1 MKIEQKLSSG
11 LIVRKDLKDCVRF
24 VFFETNAPGWEY
36 ATYGGSAFI
45 VNYKGKIYALTCN
58 HVFGDFDSSKLALT
72 NKRFGDMVAGYD
84 AIFRPKDPIL
94 EAVDTDILDLAVIRF
109 TEDCQSQF
117 FGDDPYIIDD
127 ETICTSEKN
136 EKILIE
142 GSLKDLSAIDDK
154 TIKAQFC
161 SLEIIDD
168 GYHEHDA
175 TLRSA
180 YGQFLS
186 NIEFSSVTGISGSPV
201 FNLTKG
207 KLCGMAVRGG
217 LNEKKFCNVFYID
230 IEDIKQVL
238 QAIHEDRP
246 NTSYKKIRP
255 KKIP

>member
-1 MKIEQKLSSG
+1 MRIEQKLSSG
-11 LIVRKDLKDCVRF
+11 LIVRKNLKDCVRF
-24 VFFETNAPGWEY
+24 VFFETDVPGWEY

-58 HVFGDFDSSKLALT
+58 HVFGDFETSRLALT

-94 EAVDTDILDLAVIRF
+94 EAVDTDILDLAIIRF

-136 EKILIE
+136 DKILIE

-161 SLEIIDD
+161 SLDIID
-168 GYHEHDA
+168 GGSHEHDA

-180 YGQFLS
+180 YGQFS
-186 NIEFSSVTGISGSPV
+186 SDIEFSSVTGISGSPV
-201 FNLTKG
+201 FNKTKN
-207 KLCGMAVRGG
+207 KLCGMVLRGG
-217 LNEKKFCNVFYID
+217 LDKEYYCNVLYMD
-230 IEDIKQVL
+230 IEDIRQVL
-238 QAIHEDRP
+238 QSIHSGQQK
-246 NTSYKKIRP
+246 TAYKKIMP
-255 KKIP
+255 KKSS